1 MQSWSYKRDENLSGR
16 HRYDMVVYSQKPEYR
31 LTHLLEKGHAKR
43 NGGRVD
49 GIPHIKNCR
58 KARKGNFTGKD
69 RTIFMTKERI
79 EAILDVLEIEYRYHH
94 FEECEAVN
102 PPFICWLIP
111 ETRNFSADGKV
122 YFKSDKVDI
131 ELYTDEKDF
140 ELEER
145 VEAALDA
152 ADLFW
157 QKSEQYIKS
166 ENMYEVLYEVEG

>member
-1 MQSWSYKRDENLSGR
+1 
-16 HRYDMVVYSQKPEYR
+16 
-31 LTHLLEKGHAKR
+31 
-43 NGGRVD
+43 
-49 GIPHIKNCR
+49 
-58 KARKGNFTGKD
+58 
-69 RTIFMTKERI
+69 MTKERI

-94 FEECEAVN
+94 FEEREAVN

-111 ETRNFSADGKV
+111 ETRNFSADGEV

>member
-1 MQSWSYKRDENLSGR
+1 
-16 HRYDMVVYSQKPEYR
+16 
-31 LTHLLEKGHAKR
+31 
-43 NGGRVD
+43 
-49 GIPHIKNCR
+49 
-58 KARKGNFTGKD
+58 
-69 RTIFMTKERI
+69 MTRERI

-166 ENMYEVLYEVEG
+166 KLDGNRYIESEVKKYSRQFISAITVNMERCL

>member
-1 MQSWSYKRDENLSGR
+1 MLVDSGN
-16 HRYDMVVYSQKPEYR
+16 
-31 LTHLLEKGHAKR
+31 EKFLR
-43 NGGRVD
+43 RWE
-49 GIPHIKNCR
+49 GI
-58 KARKGNFTGKD
+58 
-69 RTIFMTKERI
+69 
-79 EAILDVLEIEYRYHH
+79 
-94 FEECEAVN
+94 
-102 PPFICWLIP
+102 
-111 ETRNFSADGKV
+111 
-122 YFKSDKVDI
+122 FKSNKVDI

>member
-1 MQSWSYKRDENLSGR
+1 
-16 HRYDMVVYSQKPEYR
+16 
-31 LTHLLEKGHAKR
+31 
-43 NGGRVD
+43 
-49 GIPHIKNCR
+49 
-58 KARKGNFTGKD
+58 
-69 RTIFMTKERI
+69 MTRERI

-94 FEECEAVN
+94 FE
-102 PPFICWLIP
+102 

>member
-1 MQSWSYKRDENLSGR
+1 M
-16 HRYDMVVYSQKPEYR
+16 
-31 LTHLLEKGHAKR
+31 
-43 NGGRVD
+43 
-49 GIPHIKNCR
+49 
-58 KARKGNFTGKD
+58 
-69 RTIFMTKERI
+69 
-79 EAILDVLEIEYRYHH
+79 
-94 FEECEAVN
+94 
-102 PPFICWLIP
+102 
-111 ETRNFSADGKV
+111 
-122 YFKSDKVDI
+122 KSNKVDI

>member
-1 MQSWSYKRDENLSGR
+1 MWGGESSFYLLVDSGN
-16 HRYDMVVYSQKPEYR
+16 
-31 LTHLLEKGHAKR
+31 EKFFR
-43 NGGRVD
+43 R
-49 GIPHIKNCR
+49 
-58 KARKGNFTGKD
+58 
-69 RTIFMTKERI
+69 
-79 EAILDVLEIEYRYHH
+79 
-94 FEECEAVN
+94 
-102 PPFICWLIP
+102 W
-111 ETRNFSADGKV
+111 KV
-122 YFKSDKVDI
+122 YFKSDKVYI

>member
-1 MQSWSYKRDENLSGR
+1 
-16 HRYDMVVYSQKPEYR
+16 
-31 LTHLLEKGHAKR
+31 
-43 NGGRVD
+43 
-49 GIPHIKNCR
+49 
-58 KARKGNFTGKD
+58 
-69 RTIFMTKERI
+69 MTRERI
-79 EAILDVLEIEYRYHH
+79 EAILDVLEIEYRYYH

-111 ETRNFSADGKV
+111 ETRNFSAAGKV

>member
-1 MQSWSYKRDENLSGR
+1 M
-16 HRYDMVVYSQKPEYR
+16 
-31 LTHLLEKGHAKR
+31 
-43 NGGRVD
+43 
-49 GIPHIKNCR
+49 
-58 KARKGNFTGKD
+58 
-69 RTIFMTKERI
+69 IFMTKERI
-79 EAILDVLEIEYRYHH
+79 EAILDILEIEYRYHH
-94 FEECEAVN
+94 FEEREAVN

>member
-1 MQSWSYKRDENLSGR
+1 MYWKLNI
-16 HRYDMVVYSQKPEYR
+16 
-31 LTHLLEKGHAKR
+31 
-43 NGGRVD
+43 
-49 GIPHIKNCR
+49 GIIISKN
-58 KARKGNFTGKD
+58 
-69 RTIFMTKERI
+69 
-79 EAILDVLEIEYRYHH
+79 V
-94 FEECEAVN
+94 EAVN

-157 QKSEQYIKS
+157 QKSEQYIKIRK
-166 ENMYEVLYEVEG
+166 YV

>member
-1 MQSWSYKRDENLSGR
+1 
-16 HRYDMVVYSQKPEYR
+16 
-31 LTHLLEKGHAKR
+31 
-43 NGGRVD
+43 
-49 GIPHIKNCR
+49 
-58 KARKGNFTGKD
+58 
-69 RTIFMTKERI
+69 MTKERI
-79 EAILDVLEIEYRYHH
+79 EEILNTMGIEYRYHH
-94 FEECEAVN
+94 FEEQEAVN

-122 YFKSDKVDI
+122 YFKSNAVDI

-157 QKSEQYIKS
+157 RKSEQYIKS